1 MTTGLYLFQVFH
13 QRLQLHTNTCVSVY
27 VCNYKRMQNEGVH
40 TGIYY
45 IYTYML
51 FIVYRQVIY
60 RMLSLSIYICMHI
73 CIIVHVVSLTHACHT
88 CYSGRCVGLAGIAIS
103 AARSEALAPALTTTV
118 RRCGRGDVVWK
129 LELAAETWRRAVRA
143 KKGRTP
149 LHFYSS
155 KLPLPPC

>member
-1 MTTGLYLFQVFH
+1 MYAITKECKMKVCIQV
-13 QRLQLHTNTCVSVY
+13 Y
-27 VCNYKRMQNEGVH
+27 
-40 TGIYY
+40 IIY
-45 IYTYML
+45 IYTY
-51 FIVYRQVIY
+51 VIHCIPTGY
-60 RMLSLSIYICMHI
+60 LQNALSLSIYICMHI

-88 CYSGRCVGLAGIAIS
+88 CYSGRCVGLAGIAMS

>member
-1 MTTGLYLFQVFH
+1 
-13 QRLQLHTNTCVSVY
+13 
-27 VCNYKRMQNEGVH
+27 
-40 TGIYY
+40 
-45 IYTYML
+45 
-51 FIVYRQVIY
+51 
-60 RMLSLSIYICMHI
+60 MHI

-88 CYSGRCVGLAGIAIS
+88 CYSGRCVGLAGIAMS